1 MQDYEFTNS
10 VPYLLNRAGMAIG
23 VRFTERI
30 RSHGISLPMYR
41 VLAVLRQTGCKNLGE
56 LSSMVS
62 KGQSSLS
69 RIIGNMQKKGLVTRV
84 RPLDNARLVE
94 IDLTTA
100 GEVLADELMPIAIHF
115 ENVISEPMS
124 EDQIKML
131 KSMLRQIYG
140 QISKL

>member
-1 MQDYEFTNS
+1 
-10 VPYLLNRAGMAIG
+10 
-23 VRFTERI
+23 
-30 RSHGISLPMYR
+30 
-41 VLAVLRQTGCKNLGE
+41 
-56 LSSMVS
+56 MVS

-69 RIIGNMQKKGLVTRV
+69 RIIGKMQKMGLVTRI

-100 GEVLADELMPIAIHF
+100 GEALADELMPIAIHF

-124 EDQIKML
+124 EDQIEML

-140 QISKL
+140 QISKLWDLVSELGHCTYALLFEHPTKTFARRTD

>member
-10 VPYLLNRAGMAIG
+10 VPYLLNRAGAAIG
-23 VRFTERI
+23 RRFTERI

-41 VLAVLRQTGCKNLGE
+41 VLAVLRQTGGKNLGE

-62 KGQSSLS
+62 KEQSSLS
-69 RIIGNMQKKGLVTRV
+69 RIIGQMQDKGLVTRV
-84 RPLDNARLVE
+84 RPLDNARLVQ

-115 ENVISEPMS
+115 EKVVSEPMS
-124 EDQIKML
+124 ADQVKML